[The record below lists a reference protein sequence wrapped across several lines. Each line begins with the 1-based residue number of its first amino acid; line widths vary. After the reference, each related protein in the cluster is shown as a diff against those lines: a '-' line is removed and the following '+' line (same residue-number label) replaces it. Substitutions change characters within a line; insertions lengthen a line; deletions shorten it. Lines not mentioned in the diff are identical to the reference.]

1 MVIIIRRERGF
12 AFRRYTLCVQKRS
25 LLYSL
30 MLLYAIKI
38 EVSLFEAV
46 INRYNFQNRNKRQQ
60 FGYLENSIKYN
71 SFPFLLPS
79 SRKKIFPKVEAYIIL
94 AFSIFLFFPTPSTE
108 T

>member
-46 INRYNFQNRNKRQQ
+46 INWYNFQNRNKAAVR
-60 FGYLENSIKYN
+60 LS
-71 SFPFLLPS
+71 
-79 SRKKIFPKVEAYIIL
+79 
-94 AFSIFLFFPTPSTE
+94 
-108 T
+108 